1 MAQFQTIKAVFNGG
15 EMSPIMDGRT
25 DSEKYATGCKLLEN
39 FMVRSYGGAFKRPGT
54 RFGAANADVTGCVR
68 LIPFR
73 RSVDVGYV
81 LGFKTNAIK
90 VWSYSAGAFTLK
102 ATLTTTYSEAEI
114 ADLHFV
120 QLNDVMYLTV
130 ATEHPK
136 IITRVTDTNWTFT
149 DVPFQFAPA
158 LDPPS
163 DGVTMRLLYD
173 ADDWSAAATYTKGN
187 IRMLPYTKAVTG
199 AVIVS
204 SKIRITSVDHGLS
217 TGNTV
222 TVYGVGGATLANITS
237 VITKITDD
245 VFQLDSSGASLP
257 ATYTTG
263 TGAWYITTSQTYIRT
278 FVYNSATTSTAGILL
293 NASWTELTYKSS
305 WNVGQ
310 AYVIGNVTEYFGSN
324 YVCVTAHTS
333 ASDGSDRPGVGTQW
347 SLISITDYKL
357 IASSATFDA
366 NEVGSTWLLSPGST
380 GRIASELIPAS
391 PTTAGAIGTTT
402 SAAVFIQGSY
412 IARTNWKSGA
422 NSPQKTTFQLQESL
436 DRINFTTIR
445 EWYVSDVEE
454 GTISYPAD
462 APNTGGWYR
471 WVALRMGSGGTA
483 YGATGSMTIEPA
495 ESKLNIP
502 FKIESYVSTT
512 EARGI
517 PKLAVNSLI
526 PNEAIGFEFPVW
538 AKGAF
543 STTRGYPKTCG
554 FHDSRLF
561 FASTATE
568 PTRLWGSQTDDF
580 YTFLTG
586 SLDTSGIDVTLAAT
600 QANAIEWISSFKR
613 TLVIGTSGEEW
624 TMDSGDQ
631 DGPLTPSSLR
641 LRRWSRYGSSKFQP
655 VLSGDGLLW
664 LTRDNRLREFAYVFE
679 RDGYSAPEMTL
690 LAEHVIC
697 RSNVIQMFYSQSPDP
712 IVWLIHADGTWSG
725 FTYDRE
731 NNVTAWHRHRSRLA
745 CKSMCALYSSS
756 SAADSLIFL
765 MNYNALSLESID
777 GEDMRNAMTS
787 SNLGTDVR
795 CMDSWMSHSSVTVGG
810 GNTTFSNLTAANPQF
825 AATAAV
831 DVIYGGTS
839 SQSDGSPYT
848 AAITGGSGTVVF
860 TGLTAN
866 LANTQYIGFHFTA
879 YLVPNRFEIQLRD
892 GTAQMRK
899 WRVTRASFRIF
910 RSYYGNVWNN
920 ITDADFT
927 NYTRIIQE
935 TDEFPIAPDEAVQ
948 DYTHNTGQTL
958 PQTVN
963 FDWNQACDIAI
974 ASRHSVPFNVL
985 GMILEIE
992 VEGTS
997 GAGA

>member
-1 MAQFQTIKAVFNGG
+1 MAQLQTIKSVFNGG

-25 DSEKYATGCKLLEN
+25 DSEKYATGCRLLEN

-54 RFGAANADVTGCVR
+54 RFGASNADVTGCVR

-90 VWSYSAGAFTLK
+90 IWAYSAGAFTLK

-136 IITRVTDTNWTFT
+136 IITRVSDTNWTFT

-163 DGVTMRLLYD
+163 DGVTLRLLYD
-173 ADDWSAAATYTKGN
+173 ADDWSAAVTYTKGN
-187 IRMLPYTKAVTG
+187 IRMLPITKTVTG

-204 SKIRITSVDHGLS
+204 SKIRITSVDHGLT
-217 TGNTV
+217 TGDTV
-222 TVYGVGGATLANITS
+222 TVYGVGGATNANITS

-245 VFQLDSSGASLP
+245 VFQLDSSGATLP
-257 ATYTTG
+257 ATYTAG
-263 TGAWYITTSQTYIRT
+263 TGAWYITTNTSYIRT
-278 FVYNSATTSTAGILL
+278 FVYNSATTSTAGVLL
-293 NASWTELTYKSS
+293 NASWTELTYKPS

-310 AYVIGNVTEYFGSN
+310 AYVVGNVTEYFGSN

-347 SLISITDYKL
+347 LLITVTDYRLIS
-357 IASSATFDA
+357 SAAAFDA
-366 NEVGSTWLLSPGST
+366 NEVNSTWLLSPGST
-380 GRIASELIPAS
+380 NRIASEPI
-391 PTTAGAIGTTT
+391 TAATGTIT

-412 IARTNWKSGA
+412 LARTAWPSA
-422 NSPQKTTFQLQESL
+422 SAPTTSVIQLQESL
-436 DRINFTTIR
+436 DRINFTTIK
-445 EWYVSDVEE
+445 EWAVTSIFD
-454 GTISYPAD
+454 GTISYTAD

-471 WVALRMGSGGTA
+471 MVSIRALVGTT
-483 YGATGSMTIEPA
+483 TGVMTIEPIFG
-495 ESKLNIP
+495 KINIP

-512 EARGI
+512 QVKGI
-517 PKLAVNSLI
+517 PRLAVDSLI
-526 PNEAIGFEFPVW
+526 PNEVLGFAFPVW

-543 STTRGYPKTCG
+543 SGTRGYPKTCG

-561 FASTATE
+561 FASTSTE
-568 PTRLWGSQTDDF
+568 PTRIWGSQTDDF

-631 DGPLTPSSLR
+631 DGALTPSSLR

-690 LAEHVIC
+690 LAEHVVC
-697 RSNVIQMFYSQSPDP
+697 RSNVVQMFYSQSPDP
-712 IVWLIHADGTWSG
+712 VVWLIHADGTWSG

-731 NNVTAWHRHRSRLA
+731 NNVTAWHRHRSQMA

-765 MNYNALSLESID
+765 MDYKALSLESID

-825 AATAAV
+825 AADAGNLN
-831 DVIYGGTS
+831 VIYGS
-839 SQSDGSPYT
+839 SAAKSDGSPYI
-848 AAITGGSGTVVF
+848 AEITGGSGTVVF

-866 LANTQYIGFHFTA
+866 LAQTQYIGLHFTA

-899 WRVTRASFRIF
+899 WRITRASFRIF
-910 RSYYGNVWNN
+910 RSYYGNVWRK

-958 PQTVN
+958 PQSLN
-963 FDWNQACDIAI
+963 FDWGQACDIAI
-974 ASRHSVPFNVL
+974 ASRHAVPFNVL

>member
-25 DSEKYATGCKLLEN
+25 DSEKYATGCRLLEN

-54 RFGAANADVTGCVR
+54 RFGASNADVTGCVR

-90 VWSYSAGAFTLK
+90 IWSYSAGTFTLK

-136 IITRVTDTNWTFT
+136 IITRVSDTSWTFT

-163 DGVTMRLLYD
+163 DGVTMTIEYD
-173 ADDWSAAATYTKGN
+173 ANDWVGSTSYVVGDFVLYLNDLYRCKTLNSDATFQSAKWD
-187 IRMLPYTKAVTG
+187 KAVY
-199 AVIVS
+199 
-204 SKIRITSVDHGLS
+204 R
-217 TGNTV
+217 
-222 TVYGVGGATLANITS
+222 
-237 VITKITDD
+237 
-245 VFQLDSSGASLP
+245 
-257 ATYTTG
+257 
-263 TGAWYITTSQTYIRT
+263 
-278 FVYNSATTSTAGILL
+278 
-293 NASWTELTYKSS
+293 SS

-310 AYVIGNVTEYFGSN
+310 TYIAGDVVEYFGSN
-324 YVCVTAHTS
+324 YFCKTGNTSTS
-333 ASDGSDRPGVGTQW
+333 ANNP
-347 SLISITDYKL
+347 SLLVEWVLITITDYRL
-357 IASSATFDA
+357 IASAATFDA
-366 NEVGSTWLLSPGST
+366 NEVGSTWLLSPGSAN
-380 GRIASELIPAS
+380 RISSESIPTS
-391 PTTAGAIGTTT
+391 IGVTT

-412 IARTNWKSGA
+412 LARTNWLTGS
-422 NSPQKTTFQLQESL
+422 SPKQCTLQLQESL

-445 EWYVSDVEE
+445 EWYIAEIDE

-462 APNTGGWYR
+462 APNTGAWYR
-471 WVALRMGSGGTA
+471 WVSDKKSATGGTR
-483 YGATGSMTIEPA
+483 ATMTIEPA
-495 ESKLNIP
+495 NGKLSIP

-512 EARGI
+512 QVRGI
-517 PKLAVNSLI
+517 PKLAVDSLI
-526 PNEAIGFEFPVW
+526 PNEVIGFAFPIW

-554 FHDSRLF
+554 FHDSRLW
-561 FASTATE
+561 FASTSTE

-731 NNVTAWHRHRSRLA
+731 NNVTAWHRHRSQMR

-756 SAADSLIFL
+756 SAADSLMFL
-765 MNYNALSLESID
+765 MDYNVLSLESID
-777 GEDMRNAMTS
+777 GEEMRNAMTS
-787 SNLGTDVR
+787 ANLNTDVR
-795 CMDSWMSHSSVTVGG
+795 CLDSWVLHNSGSVAGANAIFAG
-810 GNTTFSNLTAANPQF
+810 LTARNPQF
-825 AATAAV
+825 VV
-831 DVIYGGTS
+831 DVDDLNIIYGGALSNSTQSIYDGDAS
-839 SQSDGSPYT
+839 SSNGSPYISN
-848 AAITGGSGTVVF
+848 ITSANGGTVTF
-860 TGLTAN
+860 SGLGSTIN
-866 LANTQYIGFHFTA
+866 ISDSHYIGLHYTA

-899 WRVTRASFRIF
+899 WRITRAAFRVY
-910 RSYYGNVWNN
+910 RSYFGNVWRKIDEN
-920 ITDADFT
+920 DFT
-927 NYTRIIQE
+927 NYTRTVQE
-935 TDEFPIAPDEAVQ
+935 FDEFPIAPAEYGQ
-948 DYTHNTGQTL
+948 FTRYNHTGQTF
-958 PQTVN
+958 PQSLN
-963 FDWNQACDIAI
+963 HDWGQACDIAI
-974 ASRHSVPFNVL
+974 ASRHAVPFNVL